1 MLCAGDVKL
10 SELKAELSKR
20 GISVEFSA
28 GSLVCAGSVL
38 VRRTEDDSG
47 LVLEGPLSENFYTV
61 RSVLYGQYQVC

>member
-10 SELKAELSKR
+10 SKLKAELSKR
-20 GISVEFSA
+20 GISAEFSA

-38 VRRTEDDSG
+38 VRRTDDDSG
-47 LVLEGPLSENFYTV
+47 LVLEGPLSEDFYTV